1 MFPRF
6 VVLMGLFLHWMRVL
20 FVVRMFEKSFR
31 IVQVQTPQK
40 WIIHVHSLLVV
51 FQRSILMGRNKRK
64 ELKIMPMRRPK
75 PLLTIDVNNINEFIL
90 QELKVTKG
98 VVLAP
103 SLKCL

>member
-20 FVVRMFEKSFR
+20 FVMRMFENNFR
-31 IVQVQTPQK
+31 IVQVQAPQE
-40 WIIHVHSLLVV
+40 WILHVYSLLVAL
-51 FQRSILMGRNKRK
+51 QICTLMGRNKRK

-75 PLLTIDVNNINEFIL
+75 PLLTTDVNNINEFIL
-90 QELKVTKG
+90 QDLKVTKG
-98 VVLAP
+98 IVLAL